1 MKKIKLNYRLTAI
14 ATLITMGAFFSCE
27 TEERVSET
35 GSIVEE
41 PVSVELAA
49 RNSNA
54 INCMPGAS
62 NSERTI
68 GDIANPVNDGKI
80 DDRSC
85 YSNYTESRVG
95 SRTYGNYN
103 IAVGSNHLGTSLQP
117 RIERSFPRSNS
128 KAGSFVEFKGVF
140 RILEVGD
147 APSDKDDGT
156 YIAQAKGKHTGGGG
170 PADPAICLFLAKPV
184 HGTDAQGRRTQVSFD
199 IYREQINF
207 RGGSGPDGRSFV
219 RLTNVKKGVAT
230 SFELKVGFRNVNG
243 SKVHFANAVIGGTN
257 YFWNIPGPD
266 RGTESGIRYG
276 AYRVK
281 GGKARIQWADTDFTR
296 VNK

>member
-1 MKKIKLNYRLTAI
+1 M
-14 ATLITMGAFFSCE
+14 
-27 TEERVSET
+27 
-35 GSIVEE
+35 
-41 PVSVELAA
+41 
-49 RNSNA
+49 
-54 INCMPGAS
+54 
-62 NSERTI
+62 
-68 GDIANPVNDGKI
+68 
-80 DDRSC
+80 
-85 YSNYTESRVG
+85 
-95 SRTYGNYN
+95 
-103 IAVGSNHLGTSLQP
+103 
-117 RIERSFPRSNS
+117 
-128 KAGSFVEFKGVF
+128 EFKGVF

-184 HGTDAQGRRTQVSFD
+184 YGTDAQGRRTQVSFD

-207 RGGSGPDGRSFV
+207 RGGSGSDGRSFV

-243 SKVHFANAVIGGTN
+243 SKVHFANAVIGGAN
-257 YFWNIPGPD
+257 YFWNIPRPD